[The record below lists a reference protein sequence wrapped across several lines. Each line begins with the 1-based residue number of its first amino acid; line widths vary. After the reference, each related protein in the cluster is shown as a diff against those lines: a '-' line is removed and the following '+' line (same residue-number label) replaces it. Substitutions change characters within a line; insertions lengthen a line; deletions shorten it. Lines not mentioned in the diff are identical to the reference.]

1 MEPPATLEFALR
13 RLLWFSLLYFT
24 VAACTANVTNS
35 FFLKWGFRDQHGVG
49 AFDLVS
55 IIERTAPKPFVYR
68 GLVPAQVDR
77 FVNSLNEEARQKAY
91 RKITRSNALK
101 NHYFPDVPN
110 ELWTPR
116 FALDF
121 HILYLLVLASFA
133 LTLVVLRRIY
143 LHFHPD
149 DQSGALLSIVVFSFV
164 YPLTFQSGGFFYDWF
179 ELLGTAVIFYLYVTR
194 RKNWAT
200 VALFATSFNKET
212 AFLLAFGLYF
222 LNEDAESHARRLAR
236 LAAQLLLCLA
246 SRAIIMKGY
255 ESNPGASVEF
265 HLLENLRFWLNP
277 VSYLKFDNG
286 LALGVFT
293 PNAQN
298 VLLLPILV
306 IWFRRGW
313 QKVDASIKRLIKVE
327 LVLLLPLFVLFGF
340 QDEIRN
346 FSLMLVPCFVVLSA
360 GFSGLWETLMA
371 AARTRS
377 RTVSG

>member
-49 AFDLVS
+49 AFDLIS

-77 FVNSLNEEARQKAY
+77 FVDSLSEDARQKAY

-179 ELLGTAVIFYLYVTR
+179 ELLGTAVTFYLYVKR

-212 AFLLAFGLYF
+212 VFLLAFGLYF
-222 LNEDAESHARRLAR
+222 LNEDAESHARRSLR

-286 LALGVFT
+286 MALGVFT
-293 PNAQN
+293 QNAQN
-298 VLLLPILV
+298 ILLLPILA

-313 QKVDASIKRLIKVE
+313 QKVDASIKRLIKVQ
-327 LVLLLPLFVLFGF
+327 LVLLLPLFLLFGF
-340 QDEIRN
+340 QDEVRN
-346 FSLMLVPCFVVLSA
+346 FSLMFVPCFVVLCA
-360 GFSGLWETLMA
+360 GFSGLWETLVA

-377 RTVSG
+377 L

>member
-1 MEPPATLEFALR
+1 
-13 RLLWFSLLYFT
+13 LL
-24 VAACTANVTNS
+24 
-35 FFLKWGFRDQHGVG
+35 
-49 AFDLVS
+49 
-55 IIERTAPKPFVYR
+55 
-68 GLVPAQVDR
+68 
-77 FVNSLNEEARQKAY
+77 
-91 RKITRSNALK
+91 
-101 NHYFPDVPN
+101 
-110 ELWTPR
+110 
-116 FALDF
+116 
-121 HILYLLVLASFA
+121 
-133 LTLVVLRRIY
+133 
-143 LHFHPD
+143 
-149 DQSGALLSIVVFSFV
+149 
-164 YPLTFQSGGFFYDWF
+164 
-179 ELLGTAVIFYLYVTR
+179 
-194 RKNWAT
+194 
-200 VALFATSFNKET
+200 
-212 AFLLAFGLYF
+212 
-222 LNEDAESHARRLAR
+222 R

-255 ESNPGASVEF
+255 ESNPGSSVEF

-298 VLLLPILV
+298 ILLLPILV

-327 LVLLLPLFVLFGF
+327 LVLLLPLYLLFGF

-346 FSLMLVPCFVVLSA
+346 FSLMLVPCFVVLCA

>member
-49 AFDLVS
+49 AFDLIS

-68 GLVPAQVDR
+68 GFVPAQVDR
-77 FVNSLNEEARQKAY
+77 FVGSLSEDARQKAY

-179 ELLGTAVIFYLYVTR
+179 ELLGTAVTFHLYVTR

-200 VALFATSFNKET
+200 AALFATSFNKET
-212 AFLLAFGLYF
+212 VFLLPLGLYF
-222 LNEDAESHARRLAR
+222 LNEDAESHARRLLR
-236 LAAQLLLCLA
+236 LAVQLLLCLV

-265 HLLENLRFWLNP
+265 HLLENLAFWLNP

-286 LALGVFT
+286 MALGVFT
-293 PNAQN
+293 QNAQN
-298 VLLLPILV
+298 ILLLPILV

-313 QKVDASIKRLIKVE
+313 LKVDASIKRLIKVQ
-327 LVLLLPLFVLFGF
+327 LILLLPLFLLFGF

-346 FSLMLVPCFVVLSA
+346 FSLMFVPCFVVLGA
-360 GFSGLWETLMA
+360 GFRGLWETLVA

-377 RTVSG
+377 L